1 MPSASSRAR
10 PPGFLSSG
18 PPGMMTIGR
27 SATGRSRPRRIASA
41 SGEASRSSHVDTSRL
56 RASTSSSRRVSG
68 SNREPISVR
77 PAPRRI
83 RIECRSRNV
92 RRIRSLRPGSLGHDD
107 PQLRDGNRQDPPG
120 RGGHRGQVGTLPGE
134 HADLA
139 EELGPAV
146 PGDER
151 RAGLAVPLD
160 DLGGAVQHHDQVIS
174 LVPVGEQ
181 HLAGGHV
188 TLGAVPAQ
196 HLKLAASRT
205 GERPGAETRK
215 SPPPSPARPGAA
227 MRLSAPRPS
236 VPSPTAGLLPH
247 RTEDAPTVPRSPGS
261 PRHPQR
267 RPTRITRLSSR
278 HTPGNV
284 GWRADTGRARACP
297 VDHGMGPRSQ
307 IRIAA
312 TSTVPR

>member
-27 SATGRSRPRRIASA
+27 SATGRSRPRTIASA
-41 SGEASRSSHVDTSRL
+41 SGEPSRSSHVDTSRL

-68 SNREPISVR
+68 SNLEPIRVR

-83 RIECRSRNV
+83 RIECRSRKV
-92 RRIRSLRPGSLGHDD
+92 RKIRSLRPGSWAMTHA
-107 PQLRDGNRQDPPG
+107 QLRGGNRQDPPG
-120 RGGHRGQVGTLPGE
+120 RGGHRGQIRTLPGE

-139 EELGPAV
+139 QELGPAV

-151 RAGLAVPLD
+151 GAGPAIPLD

-181 HLAGGHV
+181 HLASSHV

-196 HLKLAASRT
+196 HLQLAGVQGRGPPRRGGAVGTLAHCGPPPFRT
-205 GERPGAETRK
+205 GLTMHPFSLPLGADGVVQSQEAEDDLGGGSLRG
-215 SPPPSPARPGAA
+215 ARGRRRA
-227 MRLSAPRPS
+227 RWR
-236 VPSPTAGLLPH
+236 SPTGSAARDGPG
-247 RTEDAPTVPRSPGS
+247 TVS
-261 PRHPQR
+261 
-267 RPTRITRLSSR
+267 IL
-278 HTPGNV
+278 
-284 GWRADTGRARACP
+284 ALK
-297 VDHGMGPRSQ
+297 
-307 IRIAA
+307 
-312 TSTVPR
+312 